1 MKKLLFFV
9 FVALTFSVQGFQEK
23 VNLSAFYNDLLKA
36 KPDEALNY
44 EGVQFV
50 DDITPEI
57 EGDIID
63 FESFYSALSLVLDIE
78 DDLAPKLDEKEFA
91 SIEFFN
97 VSGDLTLRGLRIGD
111 LVIESSS
118 FNQLYL
124 EDSFIAKVYMAETNS
139 EDFALYNSEVEAY
152 EDWGSSYGYAEIS
165 RNEFFGLI
173 DVYQASVNESLS
185 VNDNVFHDGFC

>member
-1 MKKLLFFV
+1 M
-9 FVALTFSVQGFQEK
+9 
-23 VNLSAFYNDLLKA
+23 
-36 KPDEALNY
+36 
-44 EGVQFV
+44 
-50 DDITPEI
+50 
-57 EGDIID
+57 
-63 FESFYSALSLVLDIE
+63 VLDIE

-118 FNQLYL
+118 FNRLYL
-124 EDSFIAKVYMAETNS
+124 KDSFISEVYMAETNS
-139 EDFALYNSEVEAY
+139 EEFALYKSEVEAY